1 MPFSSKW
8 NWGFFKKRVILGLR
22 QKIYNMH
29 TEHPVFEQKNTQNI
43 TNQRALKDAGM
54 SKRYKSQL
62 GELPVVKTENN
73 LSSRTTKL
81 VLDYNPKYKTSIKGP
96 SRCK

>member
-1 MPFSSKW
+1 
-8 NWGFFKKRVILGLR
+8 
-22 QKIYNMH
+22 MH